1 MLPESAVLVGAL
13 GNIRPAKDYQS
24 LLAAF
29 AKVAARNTEA
39 CLVIAGEG
47 GGSLLAGLK
56 RQRTNLGLEGRVHF
70 LGYVDDP
77 AEYLRNLD
85 VFVLS
90 SSTEGFSI
98 ATIQA
103 MATGIPVVAT
113 RCGGPE
119 EILSA
124 DEYGLLVPAADAD
137 ALASALIA
145 LIDSPEKRRT
155 FATAGRGLARK
166 RFDMAHML
174 SEYQAL
180 YRQCS

>member
-1 MLPESAVLVGAL
+1 L
-13 GNIRPAKDYQS
+13 
-24 LLAAF
+24 
-29 AKVAARNTEA
+29 T
-39 CLVIAGEG
+39 
-47 GGSLLAGLK
+47 